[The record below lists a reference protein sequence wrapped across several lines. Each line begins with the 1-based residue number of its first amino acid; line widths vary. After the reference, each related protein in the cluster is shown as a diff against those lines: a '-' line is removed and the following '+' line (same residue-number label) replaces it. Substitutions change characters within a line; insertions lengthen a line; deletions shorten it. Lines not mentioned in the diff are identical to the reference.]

1 MIAKEKKTLI
11 FLASFFNLEEKFLV
25 LILQFT
31 Q

>member
-1 MIAKEKKTLI
+1 MIAKKKKLI
-11 FLASFFNLEEKFLV
+11 FLASFFNLEEKLLV